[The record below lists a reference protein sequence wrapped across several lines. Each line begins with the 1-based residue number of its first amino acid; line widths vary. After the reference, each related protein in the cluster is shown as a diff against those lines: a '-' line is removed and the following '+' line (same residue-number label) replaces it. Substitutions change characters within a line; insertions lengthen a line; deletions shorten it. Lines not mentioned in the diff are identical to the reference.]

1 MRRGQNPKTAPPS
14 PAVNRCLKCGAPPPL
29 ARGLCHACFRET
41 TPLAGLPPVTPVEC
55 CRHCSARRVPGGWE
69 KCPDAETVAERAVRD
84 ALNWTECSDTGLELA
99 LRSRGSGFD
108 VQAHCHGTVAGVALT
123 TRCTTEVR
131 IAFRSCEN
139 CSRKAGGYFEATLQL
154 RTPRA
159 AVLEAAQ
166 QRVERALDE
175 SASDFFATREG
186 AVRGGWDYRLSATD
200 RGRSLARELV
210 GALGGTVT
218 ETTSLVGR
226 RDGREL
232 LRHTFAVR
240 LPGLL
245 VGDYLVR
252 SEAVWRVAR
261 VHGGRA
267 DLHRIDGRTTETVEL
282 AKLAR
287 AAVLDPPPEAQ
298 LVSRRGR
305 EALVLDPWTL
315 ETLEARTP
323 EGWDGDCV
331 PALRH
336 GNATVLVW
344 E

>member
-1 MRRGQNPKTAPPS
+1 M
-14 PAVNRCLKCGAPPPL
+14 NRCLKCGAPPPL
-29 ARGLCHACFRET
+29 ARNLCHACFREA
-41 TPLAGLPPVTPVEC
+41 TPLSEIAPVTPIEC

-69 KCPDAETVAERAVRD
+69 ACPDAETATERAVRD
-84 ALNWTECSDTGLELA
+84 ALGWIECGAPTVELA
-99 LRSRGSGFD
+99 LRPRGSGFD
-108 VQAHCHGTVAGVALT
+108 VQAHCHGTVAGVAVT
-123 TRCTTEVR
+123 TRCMTEAR

-166 QRVERALDE
+166 QRVERALGE
-175 SASDFFATREG
+175 SAPDFFATRGG
-186 AVRGGWDYRLSATD
+186 AVRGGWDYRLSVSD
-200 RGRSLARELV
+200 RARSLARELV
-210 GALGGTVT
+210 GVLGGTVT
-218 ETTSLVGR
+218 ETTSHVGR

-240 LPGLL
+240 LPGVLA
-245 VGDYLVR
+245 GDYLAR
-252 SEAVWRVAR
+252 GEGGEAVWRVAR

-267 DLHRIDGRTTETVEL
+267 DLRHVGGHATETVAL
-282 AKLAR
+282 AKLTR
-287 AAVLDPPPEAQ
+287 AAVLDPPREAQ

-323 EGWDGDCV
+323 EGWHGDCV

-344 E
+344 D